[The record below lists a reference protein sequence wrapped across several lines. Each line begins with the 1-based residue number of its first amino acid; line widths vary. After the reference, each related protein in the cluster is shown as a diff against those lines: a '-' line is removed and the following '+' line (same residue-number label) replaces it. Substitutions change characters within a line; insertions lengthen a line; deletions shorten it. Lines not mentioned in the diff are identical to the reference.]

1 MSPAEFWIELEAA
14 GKRADDDRRR
24 DLIQAWQIESIA
36 LHVRAKKKMP
46 DLAQLLEGK
55 GRAQR
60 QTVRQQRSMLEMLSE
75 QSGIP
80 LRQAGG
86 KGQPA
91 AGRKRGQK

>member
-14 GKRADDDRRR
+14 GKRADDERRR
-24 DLIQAWQIESIA
+24 DVILAWHIESIA
-36 LHVRAKKKMP
+36 VHVRSKKKMP
-46 DLAQLLEGK
+46 DLAALLEGK
-55 GRAQR
+55 GKGQR

-80 LRQAGG
+80 LRKGPGQ
-86 KGQPA
+86 GQPA